1 VDFDATRE
9 YKKEFMDNWLRLLQ
23 AAASEDRTA
32 CTELSR
38 SLGYLT
44 GEEHE
49 VRSSPTYFHPA
60 HLLMHQTQIVLDAH
74 IAQWSS

>member
-44 GEEHE
+44 GEENE
-49 VRSSPTYFHPA
+49 VRLSLTYFHPTR
-60 HLLMHQTQIVLDAH
+60 LLTYQTQIILDAH
-74 IAQWSS
+74 